1 MDVSVASGGIGSSKG
16 ELRELLKLFLMFSGF
31 SEQSNEERNQNMSLG
46 LFLGPQNLLRNY
58 FGTCWLGF
66 LFMFLI

>member
-1 MDVSVASGGIGSSKG
+1 MDASVASGGIGSSKG
-16 ELRELLKLFLMFSGF
+16 ELRELLTLFLMFSGF

-46 LFLGPQNLLRNY
+46 LFLGPQSLLRNY
-58 FGTCWLGF
+58 SGNCWLGF